1 MKDREP
7 HVDTFIQ
14 GLKSEHYRLSS
25 YPITGTWNNSGDEI
39 LAKMHRRQKRIE
51 QIRTLK
57 GAAFGLGLFGLGA
70 LAFWLM

>member
-1 MKDREP
+1 MKTREP
-7 HVDTFIQ
+7 HISTFIQ
-14 GLKSEHYRLSS
+14 GLNSEHYQLKNQ
-25 YPITGTWNNSGDEI
+25 PITGTWNNAGDEI

-70 LAFWLM
+70 LTFWLI